1 MSDNTPNASEK
12 DKSATKPGRL
22 GRGLGSL
29 LGNDL
34 GGNTPNLAS
43 NFLGGGDSLPKS
55 TVSLTKEPAPTKAVI
70 ISTPGKNNETIDP
83 QTALKAATATSSV
96 VSAPSAVSDE
106 NRIWKVAIDKIS
118 ANTYQPR
125 QMFNKE
131 KIQELANSIKEQGIL
146 QPIVAR
152 KTSDGKYEII
162 AGERRWRAAQ
172 LAGLH
177 EVPII
182 LRTADDRKSLELAL
196 IENIQREN
204 LNPIEEAEAFEQL
217 MKDFNLSHQE
227 VSDKVGKDRTTIT
240 NTLRLL
246 TLVPEVKRMLSEG
259 LISAGHAKAL
269 LAITDPI
276 KQKEIAKKI
285 ASERLT
291 VRAAEKLVKA
301 VGPKENTGGKLDF
314 DVTEGLVKG
323 LADDLQKALA
333 TKVQIDYSNQKGKI
347 SIYFYSDDE
356 LTELSERLKQTW
368 KKSESPKI

>member
-1 MSDNTPNASEK
+1 MS

-34 GGNTPNLAS
+34 GGNLPTLSS
-43 NFLGGGDSLPKS
+43 NFLDGNN
-55 TVSLTKEPAPTKAVI
+55 SLTKPAAALSADALGDKVSIEGA
-70 ISTPGKNNETIDP
+70 IDP
-83 QTALKAATATSSV
+83 QAVLKTAAA
-96 VSAPSAVSDE
+96 AVSDE
-106 NRIWKVAIDKIS
+106 SRIWKIAINKLVA
-118 ANTYQPR
+118 NEFQPR
-125 QMFNKE
+125 QIFVKE
-131 KIQELANSIKEQGIL
+131 KLQELANSIKEQGVL

-152 KTSDGKYEII
+152 KIANGRFEII

-172 LAGLH
+172 LAGQH
-177 EVPII
+177 EVPVI
-182 LRTADDRKSLELAL
+182 LKEADDRKSLELAL

-217 MKDFNLSHQE
+217 MRDFSLSHQE
-227 VSDKVGKDRTTIT
+227 ISEKVGKDRSSVT
-240 NTLRLL
+240 NALRLL

-259 LISAGHAKAL
+259 IISAGHAKAL

-276 KQKEIAKKI
+276 KQKEVAKRI
-285 ASERLT
+285 ASEKLT
-291 VRAAEKLVKA
+291 VRAAEKLVRGSTSTKGA
-301 VGPKENTGGKLDF
+301 GVAKLDF

-323 LADDLQKALA
+323 LADDLQKTLA

-356 LTELSERLKQTW
+356 LTELSERLKNAW
-368 KKSESPKI
+368 KKSELPKI